1 MRRLRLMVRFAERTH
16 LYEPH
21 RVEPAGEHGTQVD
34 AYPSNG
40 SKGHVLK
47 CNNGLI
53 RKTWAN

>member
-21 RVEPAGEHGTQVD
+21 RVEPAGEPGTQVD

-40 SKGHVLK
+40 DVEGS
-47 CNNGLI
+47 
-53 RKTWAN
+53 RS